1 MRRYVCITGRRFR
14 RSFIVLKENKSAFF
28 CVICVCLRPV
38 NTSKHTVKSS
48 FTGSLFLSFAPLPYG
63 RYRRSIRY
71 RLPSAV
77 ADDSAP
83 GLLEDIYQTAV
94 EREDAD
100 GDGGGID
107 SS

>member
-1 MRRYVCITGRRFR
+1 MIYRCVAMFILPDADFADDAEER

-28 CVICVCLRPV
+28 CVICARLRPV

-83 GLLEDIYQTAV
+83 GLP
-94 EREDAD
+94 
-100 GDGGGID
+100 
-107 SS
+107 